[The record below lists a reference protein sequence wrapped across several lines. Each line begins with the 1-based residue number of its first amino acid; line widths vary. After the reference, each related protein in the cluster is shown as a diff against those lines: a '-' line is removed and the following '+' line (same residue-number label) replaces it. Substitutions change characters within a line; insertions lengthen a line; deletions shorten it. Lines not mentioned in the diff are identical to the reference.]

1 MFIGQ
6 ILDGRYEILKE
17 IGRGGMSTVYMAVDV
32 RLHKSWAVKEIR
44 KGDSKGGDSVTV
56 HSFMAEAEMMKKL
69 DHPALP
75 RIVDILDG
83 PDSVCI
89 VLDYVTGEA
98 LDRLLLREKRFPESR
113 VMEWFLQLAEV
124 LEYLHTQTPPIIYR
138 DMKPGNIIQ
147 TPEGHLKLIDF
158 GIAREYKYTNTTDT
172 VALGTNGYAAPEQ
185 YGHAQTDSRSDIY
198 SLGMTIFELLT
209 GISPGKDPYQ
219 YKYHPLRKIRPEIT
233 ESTEKILNRCIAFSP
248 EQRYQSCRELI
259 FDLKHPERMISGVR
273 RQQKRVTALFFLSAA
288 LSGIFC
294 TGGFLCSIAADR
306 VDDLNYEKRVSISKA
321 LPCEVKIENYLAAI
335 QIDGGDA
342 RAYEKMLE
350 AYRENGFF
358 GEKESRTFL
367 EVWSQNR
374 DLLKE
379 RSQSRDSMKTMRGQS
394 QSRNLIKTRGQS
406 RDFVNDRSQNRVSWE
421 DEIISN
427 DFGSV
432 AFQAGILYLYL
443 YTGGDGSFRN
453 RVLKAQPFFEDA
465 AESGNTVISGQA
477 ENYLSFCAFCIRF
490 AFDSTSVL
498 EPSNEDYRELLEAID
513 SSIREMDSYR
523 GGDSAYVRLTMYEE
537 FGNLINAYRKGMAST
552 GIEKERAASVLDE
565 LTEEV
570 RALPVTQ
577 EKSVQ
582 MQEKLLIRFAEF
594 RSNIE
599 RTWKNTQQR
608 KEADR
613 KKNERS

>member
-44 KGDSKGGDSVTV
+44 KRDSKGGDSVTV

-83 PDSVCI
+83 RDSVCI

-273 RQQKRVTALFFLSAA
+273 RQQKMVTALFFLSAA

-367 EVWSQNR
+367 EVW
-374 DLLKE
+374 
-379 RSQSRDSMKTMRGQS
+379 
-394 QSRNLIKTRGQS
+394 
-406 RDFVNDRSQNRVSWE
+406 SQNRVSWE

-552 GIEKERAASVLDE
+552 GIEEERAAGVLNE

-570 RALPVTQ
+570 RTLPVTQ

-613 KKNERS
+613 KKDERS